1 MKPKSGISI
10 SILPDHPDVL
20 VSQKDQS
27 VLDVALR
34 HKIPLNHTCGG
45 NGTCGTCLVHV
56 VEGLERIGPRN
67 EIETEIAEDRKFA
80 DHERLACQIKPQD
93 QLVVEIKKSN

>member
-10 SILPDHPDVL
+10 SILPDHHDVL

-34 HKIPLNHTCGG
+34 LKIPLNHTCGG
-45 NGTCGTCLVHV
+45 NGTCGTCLVHIV
-56 VEGLERIGPRN
+56 NGIESLEPRT
-67 EIETEIAEDRKFA
+67 EIESEMAEDRKFP
-80 DHERLACQIKPQD
+80 DHERLACQLKPHD
-93 QLVVEIKKSN
+93 HLVVEIKKSN